1 MYKRRDWEFGEQ
13 SSLGPC
19 FAPLS
24 SLQHAGSEGELH
36 PPPELQPPM
45 SVSGPPEDLEDAGP
59 PTLEPSGTSIT
70 EEILELLNQRGL
82 RDPGVSCSRHHSSP
96 EVLAL
101 GRQRTQPRAA
111 HHPIPLMS

>member
-13 SSLGPC
+13 SILGSC
-19 FAPLS
+19 FATLS

-82 RDPGVSCSRHHSSP
+82 RDPGVSCSAFLAALKRWPWAGREHSPGQPTTPSP
-96 EVLAL
+96 
-101 GRQRTQPRAA
+101 
-111 HHPIPLMS
+111 

>member
-96 EVLAL
+96 EALAL
-101 GRQRTQPRAA
+101 GSREHSPGQPTT
-111 HHPIPLMS
+111 PSP